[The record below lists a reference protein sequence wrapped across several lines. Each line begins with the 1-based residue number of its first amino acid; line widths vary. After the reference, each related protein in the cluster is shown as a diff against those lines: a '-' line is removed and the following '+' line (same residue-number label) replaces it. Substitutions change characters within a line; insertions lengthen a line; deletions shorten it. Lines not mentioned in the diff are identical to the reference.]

1 VLEEYIS
8 LSHNTANGISEA
20 IKYFKAFSKSD
31 PTIKK
36 AIGVLQENYVGEINK
51 AGEWKD
57 IVHGLLPVLN
67 KIPRAAENFYK
78 FCLQTKKSNGKLKLA
93 KINTNLN
100 DYIEGLGLEHIT
112 VKNGKIAPK

>member
-1 VLEEYIS
+1 
-8 LSHNTANGISEA
+8 
-20 IKYFKAFSKSD
+20 
-31 PTIKK
+31 
-36 AIGVLQENYVGEINK
+36 
-51 AGEWKD
+51 
-57 IVHGLLPVLN
+57 LN

-78 FCLQTKKSNGKLKLA
+78 FCLQTKKSNGKLKLV